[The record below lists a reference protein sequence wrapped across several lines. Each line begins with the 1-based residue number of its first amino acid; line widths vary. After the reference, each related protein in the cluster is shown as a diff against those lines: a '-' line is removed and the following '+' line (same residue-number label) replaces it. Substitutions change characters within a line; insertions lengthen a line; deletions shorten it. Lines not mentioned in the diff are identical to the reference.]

1 MSQKKQNLELKK
13 KEKER
18 EEHMNKGAS
27 WTTEWSTNGV
37 IGLTGKTQTDQAK
50 RRQSKMVTRTSLTK
64 EQLGELARQAGFKEK
79 VEDTIGNI
87 YTNPLSSPL
96 DLSRQYYGSCMTVYG
111 DVLHEQQ
118 GFFEDKKKS
127 PFGISALYL
136 DKTRKKG
143 GFVIWDGVK

>member
-1 MSQKKQNLELKK
+1 
-13 KEKER
+13 
-18 EEHMNKGAS
+18 MNAGAS

-50 RRQSKMVTRTSLTK
+50 TKRTKQNANSRMVTRTSLTK

-127 PFGISALYL
+127 PFVISAL
-136 DKTRKKG
+136 
-143 GFVIWDGVK
+143 